1 MGIYGDFSGDLS
13 KKNGDMM
20 ILIGNTSG
28 SFHSYVNVYQ
38 TVNVGCGSTIC
49 RCERHD
55 WVESLMLKSLL
66 R

>member
-38 TVNVGCGSTIC
+38 TVNVGRGSTIC
-49 RCERHD
+49 RCESYQY
-55 WVESLMLKSLL
+55 E
-66 R
+66 